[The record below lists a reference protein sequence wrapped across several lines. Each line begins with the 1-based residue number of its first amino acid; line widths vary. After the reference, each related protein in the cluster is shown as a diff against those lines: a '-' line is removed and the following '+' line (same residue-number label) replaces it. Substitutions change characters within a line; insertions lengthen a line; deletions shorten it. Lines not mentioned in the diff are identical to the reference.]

1 MWRCARHFVLP
12 YGVRRPLPCVA
23 LGVLSIYLPHS
34 LPIGFTK
41 LDTVGEFGQ
50 PCAYADH
57 ASCGAISDART
68 GLRPRAYS
76 AIIAALVNSPAVS
89 SCRESQ
95 AIVAKCPAL
104 CKRASRRSR
113 SWSRATAWR
122 WCWCSCPSMPRPL
135 LAGAAV
141 TSLTST
147 RAHATPCDP
156 SVQSPALTGVV
167 APMARTH
174 RRRLGRS
181 AKLTRPEAGTER
193 LCELCALSAWRCS
206 WRLLAASGGFW
217 RLLAAVGVTGEPRR
231 KGRQAAVAR
240 QAVPAGGAWSSC
252 CARWQDN
259 CRRPAPP

>member
-1 MWRCARHFVLP
+1 M
-12 YGVRRPLPCVA
+12 G
-23 LGVLSIYLPHS
+23 LGDRYRAWHLAFCRSTSHILSQS
-34 LPIGFTK
+34 
-41 LDTVGEFGQ
+41 
-50 PCAYADH
+50 
-57 ASCGAISDART
+57 AS
-68 GLRPRAYS
+68 P
-76 AIIAALVNSPAVS
+76 

-206 WRLLAASGGFW
+206 WRLLEASGGSW